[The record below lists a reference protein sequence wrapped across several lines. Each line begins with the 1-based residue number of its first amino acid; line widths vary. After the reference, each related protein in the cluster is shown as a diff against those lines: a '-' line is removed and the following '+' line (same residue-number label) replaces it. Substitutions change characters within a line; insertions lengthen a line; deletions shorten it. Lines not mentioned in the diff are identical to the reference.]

1 MQSTTPATPTA
12 TTSDPDPLTLGS
24 DRPSWGAAAGRRV
37 SAVRTRDLQVP
48 GAEEDIP
55 VRLYLPPGPAPA
67 GGRPLVVS
75 FPDGGWVSG
84 GLGAS
89 AWLCDRVAARVG
101 AVVAEV
107 DHRTAPAHPAP
118 AAFLD
123 AYAATSWL
131 AEHAEVLGARSDR
144 VGLLGGGAGGGL
156 AASVALDARD
166 RGRPAVA
173 FQALVCPA
181 TDLTLTSPSAAAHS
195 RAPGPS
201 GAALR
206 RSVALYLGDL
216 ADPRDPLLSPLLAE
230 SHAKLP
236 PALVLTAEHD
246 PLRDDGLRYVR
257 ALWAAGVPT
266 EHAEVP
272 GSCPGCLDAAGRCPA
287 TAAAAVGILV
297 SALRRALS

>member
-1 MQSTTPATPTA
+1 MRSTPSAPPTPT
-12 TTSDPDPLTLGS
+12 TSHPDPLTLGS
-24 DRPSWGAAAGRRV
+24 DRPPREAAAGRRV
-37 SAVRTRDLQVP
+37 PAVRTRDLHVP
-48 GAEEDIP
+48 GVEQDIP
-55 VRLYLPPGPAPA
+55 VRLYLPPDPAPA

-75 FPDGGWVSG
+75 FPDGGWVTG

-89 AWLCDRVAARVG
+89 ALLCGSVAARVG

-107 DHRTAPAHPAP
+107 DHRTAPEHPAP

-131 AEHAEVLGARSDR
+131 AEHAEVLGCRPDR
-144 VGLLGGGAGGGL
+144 VAVLGSGAGGAL
-156 AASVALDARD
+156 AAAVALDARD
-166 RGRPAVA
+166 RGRPTVA
-173 FQALVCPA
+173 FQALVCPV
-181 TDLTLTSPSAAAHS
+181 TDLTLTSPSVAAHS

-206 RSVALYLGDL
+206 RSVAMYLGDL

-246 PLRDDGLRYVR
+246 PLRDDGVRYVR

-272 GSCPGCLDAAGRCPA
+272 GSCHGCLDADGRCPV
-287 TAAAAVGILV
+287 TAAAVQGVLV
-297 SALRRALS
+297 SALRRALG